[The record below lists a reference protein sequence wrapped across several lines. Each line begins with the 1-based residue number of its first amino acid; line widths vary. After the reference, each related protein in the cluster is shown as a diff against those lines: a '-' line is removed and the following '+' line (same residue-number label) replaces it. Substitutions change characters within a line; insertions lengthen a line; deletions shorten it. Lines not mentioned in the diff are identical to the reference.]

1 MNIIFAT
8 GNKNKIAEANDLLG
22 ELGHT
27 VQGLIIDGKKP
38 NFIEPQ
44 SDNLLEVA
52 LSKISQAR
60 SMIKN
65 TDLEGSAIL
74 VEDSGLFIDS
84 INNFPGVFS
93 SFIHDSIG
101 VSGIL
106 KLLKGSI
113 NRDAEYRAVT
123 ILDLQGN
130 RWTTNGIC
138 RGKIAELEIGENGF
152 GFDPIF
158 IPSQGDGR
166 TFSQMSQKEKS
177 TLSHR
182 SNSLRGLLESLKHPS
197 K

>member
-44 SDNLLEVA
+44 SANLLEVA

-74 VEDSGLFIDS
+74 VEYFLHLS
-84 INNFPGVFS
+84 
-93 SFIHDSIG
+93 
-101 VSGIL
+101 
-106 KLLKGSI
+106 
-113 NRDAEYRAVT
+113 
-123 ILDLQGN
+123 
-130 RWTTNGIC
+130 
-138 RGKIAELEIGENGF
+138 
-152 GFDPIF
+152 
-158 IPSQGDGR
+158 
-166 TFSQMSQKEKS
+166 M
-177 TLSHR
+177 TL
-182 SNSLRGLLESLKHPS
+182 
-197 K
+197 